1 MISDKPSFYGDERP
15 LQAALD
21 FAHISRIAARE
32 PFSSLARKSPR
43 PGCPSRPQTFA
54 HRPGR
59 NSRRRKR
66 GVRARGEK
74 MESEKGADKD
84 NKLAGCGGDDTR
96 PDDLLLIRDS
106 QRTAQLGS

>member
-84 NKLAGCGGDDTR
+84 NNLAGCGGDDTR